1 MTKGAPI
8 LRTAVRTKLRLNLSY
23 RDVFIPATL
32 TEDQQGSDSESQD
45 RLVSQRFEPDF
56 LTVLA
61 M

>member
-8 LRTAVRTKLRLNLSY
+8 LRTAVRTKLRLELSY
-23 RDVFIPATL
+23 RDVFLPGTL
-32 TEDQQGSDSESQD
+32 TEDQQGADGESQD
-45 RLVSQRFEPDF
+45 RLVSQRFERDF

>member
-8 LRTAVRTKLRLNLSY
+8 LRTAVRTKLRLELSY
-23 RDVFIPATL
+23 RDVFLPATL
-32 TEDQQGSDSESQD
+32 TEDEQGADSESQD
-45 RLVSQRFEPDF
+45 RLVSQRLERDF

>member
-8 LRTAVRTKLRLNLSY
+8 LRAAVRTKLRLELSY
-23 RDVFIPATL
+23 RDVFLPATL
-32 TEDQQGSDSESQD
+32 TEDEQGADSESQD
-45 RLVSQRFEPDF
+45 RLVSQRLERDF

>member
-8 LRTAVRTKLRLNLSY
+8 LRTAVRTKLRLELSY

-32 TEDQQGSDSESQD
+32 TEDQQGSDSDSQD
-45 RLVSQRFEPDF
+45 TLVSQEFERYF
-56 LTVLA
+56 LAVPA